1 MDRQRMKATKAT
13 VVVALF
19 AAATATAAPVAWTD
33 GIYHFDIVP
42 GHVNGIASD
51 PYDTGDSGSR
61 YKHQTWFEGA
71 IPGGTLDL
79 VVSGNGTLIDIPAE
93 GFHPDPIS
101 GTPIG
106 SVQFGDHVAE
116 SGKANQYTIP
126 AAGSFSPGGTVT
138 GDGHMHVNAPNAYFN
153 PSSYGYEMTIPL
165 RLWTAPW
172 ESPTNHGYNYG
183 YKVDGSPFDGQNLRL
198 VSTGTVADGPFATQK
213 YQMVLEL
220 SLAPQVPE
228 PTSVGLVGGVVAGL
242 LAWVRRRRAA

>member
-51 PYDTGDSGSR
+51 PFDTGDSGSR

-106 SVQFGDHVAE
+106 SVQFGDHPRR
-116 SGKANQYTIP
+116 GFTQIR
-126 AAGSFSPGGTVT
+126 FR
-138 GDGHMHVNAPNAYFN
+138 AP
-153 PSSYGYEMTIPL
+153 PL
-165 RLWTAPW
+165 ARC
-172 ESPTNHGYNYG
+172 
-183 YKVDGSPFDGQNLRL
+183 
-198 VSTGTVADGPFATQK
+198 
-213 YQMVLEL
+213 
-220 SLAPQVPE
+220 SLGI
-228 PTSVGLVGGVVAGL
+228 T
-242 LAWVRRRRAA
+242 WRRAARPTSTPSRLPVRSRPAARLPATATCM